1 MADGPI
7 YVLDANV
14 FIQAARR
21 YYAFDI
27 VPAFWQAL
35 ENHAADERVLSIDR
49 VRQELDRGKDELA
62 NWAKVS
68 FHEWFA
74 STDDTGVIQAY
85 AELMQWAQAQKQ
97 YLDAA
102 KEEFASDHGADA
114 WLVAYAKARGCT
126 IVTHEQVDPR
136 IKRKIPIPNVCQAFG
151 LSYLDT
157 FEMLRALGVRL
168 GGR

>member
-1 MADGPI
+1 MTDVLI

-35 ENHAADERVLSIDR
+35 EHSASEDRLLSIDR
-49 VRQELDRGKDELA
+49 VKKELDKGKDELT
-62 NWAKVS
+62 NWSNGS

-74 STDDTGVIQAY
+74 STDDTEVVQAY
-85 AELMQWAQAQKQ
+85 AELMQWAQAQGQ
-97 YLDAA
+97 YSDAA
-102 KEEFASDHGADA
+102 KEVFASDGADA
-114 WLVAYAKARGCT
+114 WLVAYAKAKGCT
-126 IVTHEQVDPR
+126 VVTHEQIDLR
-136 IKRKIPIPNVCQAFG
+136 IRRKIPIPNVCQAFG
-151 LSYLDT
+151 ISCLDT

-168 GGR
+168 GGK